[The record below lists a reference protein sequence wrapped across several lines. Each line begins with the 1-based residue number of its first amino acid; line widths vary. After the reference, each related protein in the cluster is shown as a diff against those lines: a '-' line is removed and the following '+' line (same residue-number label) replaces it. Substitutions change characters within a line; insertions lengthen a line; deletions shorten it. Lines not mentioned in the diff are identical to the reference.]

1 MNLATYG
8 KDSRCKERIIY
19 DLYGNYERLR
29 LEHLSKVAAYARE
42 ELKLK
47 RVLVWYDSIAG
58 IDTAILEEYDLGSLV
73 TPVIWHYE
81 WNSGDPAAFPNGMF
95 AQFSNIF
102 DNVLFAG
109 IYKGSNGETQNVME
123 MQRYLPNLLGHLHN
137 CGVNNNIL
145 NGTLTGMVL
154 TGRSR
159 YKHGA
164 GLCELIPES
173 IPTLVTELI
182 SLNDNHRMEQKEL
195 VDTAVQYLE
204 YSIKEQDPLN
214 PKIIVTSDFEL
225 YYAHTF
231 ERPLDS
237 LFVNTN
243 FPGNDVFIE

>member
-1 MNLATYG
+1 
-8 KDSRCKERIIY
+8 
-19 DLYGNYERLR
+19 
-29 LEHLSKVAAYARE
+29 
-42 ELKLK
+42 
-47 RVLVWYDSIAG
+47 
-58 IDTAILEEYDLGSLV
+58 
-73 TPVIWHYE
+73 
-81 WNSGDPAAFPNGMF
+81 
-95 AQFSNIF
+95 
-102 DNVLFAG
+102 
-109 IYKGSNGETQNVME
+109 

-137 CGVNNNIL
+137 CGVNNNVL

-173 IPTLVTELI
+173 LPTLVTELI

-204 YSIKEQDPLN
+204 YSIQEQDPLN

-237 LFVNTN
+237 LFVNTK
-243 FPGNDVFIE
+243 FPGNDVFIELEKLRLVEWKMENLRKEDSRAVLREIDTEKKEIESRLRPSLLKYYKENDVDEWFANNFY